1 MQFDYLLGGRR
12 TWRLISI
19 LFAVQT
25 VGAIIIQRLFHLG
38 FSEVLTPISLLA
50 LGAIVSFGFWSYFE
64 SEKLGPWQWWVPV
77 ILYAATVF
85 SLSNRSYPGAVPCFS
100 TKIFH
105 PIEYVV
111 LGLLLCVAW
120 FSTLA
125 KKGVFPFAA
134 RVFSLGIF
142 YAASDEFHQA
152 FIPGRSARVADVL
165 CWDLPGIALALGMF
179 LFILWIWR
187 SSAVEGEN
195 RLVR

>member
-1 MQFDYLLGGRR
+1 MQLDYWLGGRR
-12 TWRLISI
+12 TWFLISV

-25 VGAIIIQRLFHLG
+25 VGALIVQRLFHLG
-38 FSEVLTPISLLA
+38 FSEVVIPISLLA
-50 LGAIVSFGFWSYFE
+50 LGAVVSFGFWSYSE
-64 SEKLGPWQWWVPV
+64 SDRLGSWQWWVPV
-77 ILYAATVF
+77 IVYAATIF

-120 FSTLA
+120 FSTLG
-125 KKGVFPFAA
+125 KKGVSAFSA
-134 RVFSLGIF
+134 RVFSLGIM

-152 FIPGRSARVADVL
+152 FIPGRSVRVADVL

-179 LFILWIWR
+179 LLILWIWR

-195 RLVR
+195 RVAR